1 MGKLLDQYLKM
12 PVHFY
17 ENQGIYKD
25 FSGVVEEVD
34 EGDEIAKALGDKK
47 VAILQNH
54 GILTTGPSVDIALW
68 FYMSMERCCQAQL
81 MAEAAG
87 EPIFCVP

>member
-1 MGKLLDQYLKM
+1 MSMLLLTLTQYMEELFQLLGKLLDPISQDACA
-12 PVHFY
+12 FY
-17 ENQGIYKD
+17 ENQAIYKD

-54 GILTTGPSVDIALW
+54 GILTTGTIS
-68 FYMSMERCCQAQL
+68 
-81 MAEAAG
+81 
-87 EPIFCVP
+87 